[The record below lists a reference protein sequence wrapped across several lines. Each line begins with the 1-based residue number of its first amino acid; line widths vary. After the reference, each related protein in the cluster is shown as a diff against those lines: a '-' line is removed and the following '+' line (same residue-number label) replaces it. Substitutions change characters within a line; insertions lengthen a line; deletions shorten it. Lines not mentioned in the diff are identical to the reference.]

1 MKEYNFK
8 EIEKKWQ
15 DIWVKEKRYETPNHV
30 QGKENAYV
38 LIEFPYPSGSGLHVG
53 HVRSYAALDAVA
65 RKYRM
70 QGKNVLFPM
79 GTDAFGLEAERTAI
93 REKKLPQEIVARN
106 IATFHEQLKTVGLS
120 FDWSR
125 TINTC
130 EPEYYK
136 WTQWQFI
143 QFFKM
148 GMANKMSTNVN
159 FCPNCGVLANEE
171 VEDGKCCQC
180 GAETVQKTK
189 AQWVLKMTKYGDR
202 LDKDLALTQFLP
214 HIKTSQ
220 KNWIGRSEGEEV
232 TFQVVGGGSFN
243 IFTTCI
249 ETIYGITFMVLA
261 PEHQLVQEWKDK
273 ITNWKEVDAYIKETK
288 RKSEFERAELSKG
301 KTGVCLQG
309 MYAINPV
316 NGKQVP
322 IYIAD
327 FVLGTYGNGAVM
339 AVPTHDQRDF
349 EFAQQHNIPMIE
361 VIAGGNT
368 AEKAFEKT
376 DYLGAH
382 CHLVN
387 SEEFTGM
394 EVEEAKQ
401 KIAEKLEHMGVA
413 KKQVNFKM
421 RDWIFSRQRYW
432 GEPIPMVYCEKCGW
446 VPVNEE
452 DLPVVLPNVSS
463 YEPTKDG
470 ESPLSTIPEF
480 VNTTCPKCGGK
491 AKRETDT
498 MPGWAGSSWYFM
510 RYCDPHNNQEMASKD
525 ALKAWMP
532 VGLYNGGNEHTNRH
546 LLYARFWNKML
557 YDLGISPVEEPFL
570 KRISHGIILGSNGVK
585 MSKSLGNVVDPR
597 AVIKQYGADALRLWE
612 AFIGDYSA
620 TVNWN
625 DDGVKA
631 CHKLLTRIWALQ
643 EKVTRGNKFSAPL
656 SYIFHA
662 SIQKITNDID
672 NIKFNTAVSQIMIL
686 VNEIYKVGTLND
698 KEFQTLLLLISPF
711 APHIAEELWHIM
723 GYTPTFKD
731 ATWPMFDARVLE
743 QSLVE
748 IPVQVKGKIKCKLH
762 VSKTATEAEV
772 KEMLAKQSP
781 ELLENMK
788 KFIYVPG
795 RIVNI
800 IN

>member
-1 MKEYNFK
+1 
-8 EIEKKWQ
+8 
-15 DIWVKEKRYETPNHV
+15 
-30 QGKENAYV
+30 
-38 LIEFPYPSGSGLHVG
+38 
-53 HVRSYAALDAVA
+53 
-65 RKYRM
+65 
-70 QGKNVLFPM
+70 
-79 GTDAFGLEAERTAI
+79 
-93 REKKLPQEIVARN
+93 
-106 IATFHEQLKTVGLS
+106 
-120 FDWSR
+120 
-125 TINTC
+125 
-130 EPEYYK
+130 
-136 WTQWQFI
+136 
-143 QFFKM
+143 
-148 GMANKMSTNVN
+148 
-159 FCPNCGVLANEE
+159 
-171 VEDGKCCQC
+171 
-180 GAETVQKTK
+180 
-189 AQWVLKMTKYGDR
+189 
-202 LDKDLALTQFLP
+202 
-214 HIKTSQ
+214 
-220 KNWIGRSEGEEV
+220 
-232 TFQVVGGGSFN
+232 
-243 IFTTCI
+243 
-249 ETIYGITFMVLA
+249 
-261 PEHQLVQEWKDK
+261 
-273 ITNWKEVDAYIKETK
+273 
-288 RKSEFERAELSKG
+288 
-301 KTGVCLQG
+301 
-309 MYAINPV
+309 
-316 NGKQVP
+316 
-322 IYIAD
+322 
-327 FVLGTYGNGAVM
+327 
-339 AVPTHDQRDF
+339 
-349 EFAQQHNIPMIE
+349 
-361 VIAGGNT
+361 
-368 AEKAFEKT
+368 
-376 DYLGAH
+376 
-382 CHLVN
+382 
-387 SEEFTGM
+387 
-394 EVEEAKQ
+394 
-401 KIAEKLEHMGVA
+401 
-413 KKQVNFKM
+413 M

-452 DLPVVLPNVSS
+452 ELPVVLPNVSS

-731 ATWPMFDARVLE
+731 ATWPTFDASVLE